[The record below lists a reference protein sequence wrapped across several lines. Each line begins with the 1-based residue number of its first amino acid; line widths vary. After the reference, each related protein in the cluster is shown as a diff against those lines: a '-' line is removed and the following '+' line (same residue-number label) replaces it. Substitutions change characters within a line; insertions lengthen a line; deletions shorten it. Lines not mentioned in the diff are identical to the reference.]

1 MLEDIHWLGHD
12 SFRLDGSVTVYI
24 DPWKLPEGLPA
35 AGLILVTHDHFD
47 HLSLP
52 DIKKI
57 EAPDTVLVGPASVTA
72 QVDGLATVTLAP
84 GESAE
89 VRGVQVAAVPAY
101 NIDKFRAPGQPYHP
115 REAGGVGYVVALDGV
130 RYYHAGDTDAVPE
143 MADIHCEVALLPVG
157 GKFTMTAEEAAQACE
172 LIDAAAAVPMHYGE
186 VIGDVRDAERF
197 RDLCRV
203 PVTVLPL
210 ERGRAT

>member
-1 MLEDIHWLGHD
+1 MIDNIHWLGHD
-12 SFRLDGSVTVYI
+12 SFRFDGSVTVYI
-24 DPWKLPEGLPA
+24 DPWKLPAGQPA

-52 DIKKI
+52 DIGKI
-57 EAPDTVLVGPASVTA
+57 AGPETVVVGPVSVTA
-72 QVDGLATVTLAP
+72 QIDGPATVTLAA

-89 VRGVQVAAVPAY
+89 VRGVQILAVPAY

-115 REAGGVGYVVALDGV
+115 RAAGGVGYVVALDGV

-143 MADIHCEVALLPVG
+143 MSDIQCEVALLPVG
-157 GKFTMTAEEAAQACE
+157 GTFTMTAEEAAQACD

-197 RDLCRV
+197 RDHCRV
-203 PVTVLPL
+203 PVTILPL
-210 ERGRAT
+210 ERG